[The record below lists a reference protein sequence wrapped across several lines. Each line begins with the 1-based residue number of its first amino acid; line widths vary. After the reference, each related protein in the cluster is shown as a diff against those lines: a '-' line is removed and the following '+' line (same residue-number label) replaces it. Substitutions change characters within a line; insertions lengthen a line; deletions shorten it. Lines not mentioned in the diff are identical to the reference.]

1 MNCTSD
7 LRREALALLKKFYGY
22 QAFRPGQFEI
32 IEAVAAGNDV
42 VVLMPTGGGKSLCYQ
57 LPAMMKEGCAVVVS
71 PLIALMED
79 QTSALVANGIPAA
92 AIHSNRDETANREII
107 EAAYRGRIKLLY
119 VSPERLLA
127 DLDTWVSHLPV
138 SLFAIDEA
146 HCISQWGH
154 DFRPVYTQLSVLK
167 QRFPSVPVMALTA
180 TADRLTRDDIITQLG
195 MENPLRWVGSFSR
208 PNLSLRVVQ
217 GASKKQRVATV
228 AQMIRRYPNDSGIVY
243 ALSRK
248 GAEDMHA
255 TLCAQG
261 FRSVVY
267 HAGLSADERAR
278 AQRSFTN
285 GDVQVVCATIAFGMG
300 IDKSNIRWVVHN
312 NLPGNIESYY
322 QEIGRAGRDGL
333 PAETVLFYSYQDIIM
348 RRHFIEESGRPPV
361 ATEKLDLMQKYAEST
376 ICRRRILLSY
386 FGETAECDCGNCD
399 VCLDPPSRFDG
410 TVLAQKAGSAI
421 IRTGQ
426 EVGIMTLT
434 DILRGSVRAEIR
446 QKGFDRIKTFGAG
459 HDLPAPAWTAYIG
472 QMIQLGLFEIAFDE
486 ANHLKVT
493 PYGMRAIRGE
503 IKVELSTFTPYTHTP
518 RKQVPK
524 EPPTPVDPVQQLFE
538 QLKAVRKA
546 VAAKAQVPAYVVF
559 SDASLLDMAQKRPSS
574 MEEFMKVSGVGERK
588 GVRYGKRFISAIR
601 KFEGMSASMPQGT
614 SVKETL
620 ILHNAGVGLG
630 EIAEI
635 KGISVETVRSH
646 IAQLI
651 DEDMVT
657 TFGNYISRTEYEDIA
672 RTLASDPEGKTLR
685 EKYSFGMISLAKA
698 IMAYHQRAK

>member
-1 MNCTSD
+1 M
-7 LRREALALLKKFYGY
+7 KKFYGY
-22 QAFRPGQFEI
+22 SSFRPGQFEI
-32 IEAVAAGNDV
+32 IESVAGGRDV

-79 QTSALVANGIPAA
+79 QTAALVANGIPAA
-92 AIHSNRDETANREII
+92 AIHSNRDENVNREII
-107 EAAYRGRIKLLY
+107 DAVFRGKIKLLY
-119 VSPERLLA
+119 VSPERLLS
-127 DLDTWVSHLPV
+127 DLDVWVNRITV

-195 MENPLRWVGSFSR
+195 MREPLRWVGSFNR

-217 GASKKQRVATV
+217 GASKKQREATV
-228 AQMIRRYPNDSGIVY
+228 AQLIRRYPNDSGIVY
-243 ALSRK
+243 TLSRS
-248 GAEDMHA
+248 GAEDMHMA
-255 TLCAQG
+255 LSAMG

-267 HAGLSADERAR
+267 HAGLSPLQRLQ
-278 AQRSFTN
+278 AQQAFTN

-333 PAETVLFYSYQDIIM
+333 PAETVLFFSYQDLIT
-348 RRHFIEESGRPPV
+348 RRHFIEESGRPLV

-376 ICRRRILLSY
+376 ICRRRVLLSY
-386 FGETAECDCGNCD
+386 FGEVAECDCGNCD

-410 TVLAQKAGSAI
+410 TILAQKAGSAI

-426 EVGIMTLT
+426 QVGIMTLT
-434 DILRGSVRAEIR
+434 DILRGSSRTEIR

-459 HDLPAPAWTAYIG
+459 RDLSAHEWNAYIG

-493 PYGMRAIRGE
+493 PYGMRAVRGK
-503 IKVELSTFTPYTHTP
+503 IKVELSTFVPYDKKHKKTA
-518 RKQVPK
+518 KK
-524 EPPTPVDPVQQLFE
+524 KIAPPTDSVQQLFE

-546 VAAKAQVPAYVVF
+546 VAAKAQVPSYVVF
-559 SDASLLDMAQKRPSS
+559 SDASLLDMAQKRPTT
-574 MEEFMKVSGVGERK
+574 MEAFMDVNGVGERK

-601 KFEGMSASMPQGT
+601 KFDGLSASMPQGT
-614 SVKETL
+614 TVKETL
-620 ILHNAGVGLG
+620 ILHNAGVSLG

-635 KGISVETVRSH
+635 KGISVETVLSH

-657 TFGNYISRTEYEDIA
+657 TFANYISRAEYEDIV
-672 RTLASDPEGKTLR
+672 RTLASDPEGVTLR
-685 EKYSFGMISLAKA
+685 EKYSFGLIALAKS
-698 IMAYHQRAK
+698 IYAYHQRSKK